1 MSGERSA
8 MREPE
13 WARCLR
19 GQPYGGWP
27 IALVNADGRPCGCV
41 LYPSG
46 NAAID
51 LRALAEHSR
60 AGNCAGEAET
70 VWESSAAS

>member
-1 MSGERSA
+1 MNDGERSA

-19 GQPYGGWP
+19 GKPYGGWP
-27 IALVNADGRPCGCV
+27 IELVDAEGKPCGCI

-46 NAAID
+46 DARIDMLAI
-51 LRALAEHSR
+51 AEH
-60 AGNCAGEAET
+60 AEPGNCPKQTGAT
-70 VWESSAAS
+70 